1 MHSMNHLLSIK
12 ECETLIRFATRHGCR
27 EMPKLWSP
35 QLEQRSG
42 TKINIEQVFKLNEK
56 MSSTTKE
63 EDTAAKQVLLSFRT
77 RIAKHFHIDN
87 CDDKYGN
94 LSSCQIS
101 FTPPETGCMYANSPT
116 IGLHVC
122 FLKYIV
128 LAVSTIKYIILV
140 TLLLHIYS
148 LFHGITLFSHFYS
161 ILHIFTVSWDYSIF
175 SFLLRYTG

>member
-1 MHSMNHLLSIK
+1 MNHLLSTK

-42 TKINIEQVFKLNEK
+42 TKINSEQVFKLNEK

-128 LAVSTIKYIILV
+128 LAVSTIK
-140 TLLLHIYS
+140 
-148 LFHGITLFSHFYS
+148 
-161 ILHIFTVSWDYSIF
+161 
-175 SFLLRYTG
+175 